1 MCATSMRPTSPPRT
15 AVAVL
20 ACALLVPLLAL
31 AQSAPSREQEQI
43 RRLRQQLQQ
52 LQQELATARQGEAGA
67 RTESAQRVA
76 AAEAAARRAQRGA
89 AGTTQRVAELEAE
102 LTSLRDKAA
111 DIDKQLLQRTAE
123 RDEARQGLA
132 QASEELG
139 RRAQRLA
146 EGERSST
153 DLLARFRT
161 QNAALDLCSRHNKT
175 LQAVSMEL
183 LGRWARHDWR
193 DALLAKEP
201 LVQARRVEIEK
212 LVQGYEDRID
222 AALLPAR
229 P

>member
-1 MCATSMRPTSPPRT
+1 MRLTSPPRA
-15 AVAVL
+15 AVALL
-20 ACALLVPLLAL
+20 ACALLMPLLAL

-67 RTESAQRVA
+67 RIESANRVA

-89 AGTTQRVAELEAE
+89 AGTAQRVAELETE

-111 DIDKQLLQRTAE
+111 DGDKQLLQRTAE
-123 RDEARQGLA
+123 RDDARQGLA
-132 QASEELG
+132 QAREELS

-146 EGERSST
+146 EGERNST

-193 DALLAKEP
+193 DALLTKEP
-201 LVQARRVEIEK
+201 LVQARRVEIEN

>member
-1 MCATSMRPTSPPRT
+1 MCATSMRLTSPPRA
-15 AVAVL
+15 AVALL
-20 ACALLVPLLAL
+20 ACALLMPLLAL

-67 RTESAQRVA
+67 RIESANRVA

-89 AGTTQRVAELEAE
+89 AGTAQRVAELETE

-111 DIDKQLLQRTAE
+111 DGDKQLLQRTAE
-123 RDEARQGLA
+123 RDDARQGLA
-132 QASEELG
+132 QAREELS
-139 RRAQRLA
+139 RRTQRLA
-146 EGERSST
+146 EGERSAA

-193 DALLAKEP
+193 DALLTKEP
-201 LVQARRVEIEK
+201 LVQARRVEIEN

>member
-1 MCATSMRPTSPPRT
+1 MCATSMRATRPPRA
-15 AVAVL
+15 AVAAL
-20 ACALLVPLLAL
+20 ACAVLMPLLAV

-67 RTESAQRVA
+67 RAESANRVA

-89 AGTTQRVAELEAE
+89 TGTAQRVAELETE
-102 LTSLRDKAA
+102 LTGLRDKLA
-111 DIDKQLLQRTAE
+111 DTDRQLLQRTAE
-123 RDEARQGLA
+123 RDEARQGLT
-132 QASEELG
+132 QSREELS
-139 RRAQRLA
+139 RRAQRMA
-146 EGERSST
+146 EGERSAA

-201 LVQARRVEIEK
+201 LVQARRVEIES

>member
-1 MCATSMRPTSPPRT
+1 MRLTSPPRA
-15 AVAVL
+15 AVALL
-20 ACALLVPLLAL
+20 ACALLMPLLAL

-67 RTESAQRVA
+67 RIESANRVA

-89 AGTTQRVAELEAE
+89 AGTAQRVAELETE

-111 DIDKQLLQRTAE
+111 DGDKQLLQRTAE
-123 RDEARQGLA
+123 RDDARQGLA
-132 QASEELG
+132 QAREELS
-139 RRAQRLA
+139 RRTQRLA
-146 EGERSST
+146 EGERSAA

-193 DALLAKEP
+193 DALLTKEP
-201 LVQARRVEIEK
+201 LVQARRVEIEN